1 MNEIKKLLDVIIFEN
16 KEEEMTMFD
25 SWISFNGGD
34 KCYEIYQ
41 NLSSVIQKKNI
52 PLKQLIT
59 FSNYDLR
66 LSEVLFTL
74 LRLQENHVKAFLS
87 NTFDDYPVQIEARP
101 SHYTKTKYYFKIP
114 VGVNEYLDIRTFNYE
129 EGPVDYY
136 DAIKTIDFGDIN
148 LIMFHLPKSI
158 VNKFSKNPH
167 ILDDLDKTRK
177 LRNYVYHHNILYSLG
192 RDQLFNAVLLVL
204 RNLPYRHQKEKY
216 IKEIN
221 ELCFINNGNKPF
233 IDLDKLI
240 YIDEDTKNEIIN
252 FNSLDTF

>member
-1 MNEIKKLLDVIIFEN
+1 MNEIKKLLDVIIFANQE
-16 KEEEMTMFD
+16 KEKIVFD
-25 SWISFNGGD
+25 NWIAFNGAD

-41 NLSSVIQKKNI
+41 NLSTLIDQKKVEF
-52 PLKQLIT
+52 KQLIA
-59 FSNYDLR
+59 FANYDLK

-114 VGVNEYLDIRTFNYE
+114 VGMNEYLDIRTFSYE
-129 EGPVDYY
+129 DGPVDYY

-148 LIMFHLPKSI
+148 LIMFHLPSSI
-158 VNKFSKNPH
+158 VSKFSKNPD

-192 RDQLFNAVLLVL
+192 RDQLYNAVLLVI
-204 RNLPYRHQKEKY
+204 RNLPYAHQKEKY
-216 IKEIN
+216 INEIN
-221 ELCFINNGNKPF
+221 SLCFINDGNEPF
-233 IDLDKLI
+233 IDINKLI
-240 YIDEDTKNEIIN
+240 YISEKTKNEILN